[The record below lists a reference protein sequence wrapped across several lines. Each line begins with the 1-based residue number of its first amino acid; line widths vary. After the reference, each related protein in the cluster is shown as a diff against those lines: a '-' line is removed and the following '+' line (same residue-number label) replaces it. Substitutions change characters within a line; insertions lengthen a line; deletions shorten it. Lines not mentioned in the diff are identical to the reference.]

1 MKRTLTLLAVGTGLL
16 IGLPS
21 CQSSNSATG
30 GYEEAMPMS
39 ELSVADGELPPWVL
53 ESDDADVQV
62 SAGDVARNQ
71 YAIPEPEHTVA
82 DRGSSVSTSQ
92 NQPKHTDIASAQ
104 DDTVLENEF
113 APAAPAITHEH
124 VAATTPKPAAPKPV
138 ATTTGKKSGK
148 SGKSGTKTASTGK
161 PKGERVS
168 KPTLVVYKVRPG
180 DNLSDIAKRSHTTVA
195 QIKKD
200 SGIKSD
206 VIHPGQ
212 VIKVRFT
219 PKGYK
224 APSKGS
230 SGAPKVSSYTVRS
243 GDTISG
249 IAKKHGVSAAAL
261 LAANG
266 LSAKDAAKIRPGRK
280 LSIPAAGSSAKSSKS
295 TKSAKS
301 SKSGKKKTTRKR

>member
-148 SGKSGTKTASTGK
+148 SGTKTASTKK

>member
-1 MKRTLTLLAVGTGLL
+1 
-16 IGLPS
+16 
-21 CQSSNSATG
+21 
-30 GYEEAMPMS
+30 MS

-104 DDTVLENEF
+104 DDTVLESEF

-124 VAATTPKPAAPKPV
+124 VAATAPKPAAPKPV

-148 SGKSGTKTASTGK
+148 STKSGTKTASTKK

-280 LSIPAAGSSAKSSKS
+280 LSIPAAGSNAKSSKS
-295 TKSAKS
+295 VKS
-301 SKSGKKKTTRKR
+301 SKRGKKKTTRKR

>member
-71 YAIPEPEHTVA
+71 YAIPEPEHTLA

-104 DDTVLENEF
+104 DDTVLESEF

-124 VAATTPKPAAPKPV
+124 ATSTAPKPAAPKPV
-138 ATTTGKKSGK
+138 ATTTGKKSTK
-148 SGKSGTKTASTGK
+148 SSAKTASTKK

-224 APSKGS
+224 APAKGS
-230 SGAPKVSSYTVRS
+230 AEAPKVSSYTVRS

-280 LSIPAAGSSAKSSKS
+280 LSIPAAGSSAKS
-295 TKSAKS
+295 AKS
-301 SKSGKKKTTRKR
+301 SKSVKSSKSSKKKTTRKR